1 MVSGVQLLGAS
12 LLQVEIVTI
21 VVEWTVIGT
30 VIVGTCGLMLLQGK
44 FVTSEAVV
52 GVVKLE
58 RYVVVP
64 FMDFGQ
70 CASVVIAVEIYW
82 VVVVTTVCFEALGEV
97 LLVKGTCDFVGTLRE
112 PMPPVE
118 SGMLVVSLAV
128 VLVQGPC
135 KLVGTLREPVAPV
148 ESVIVVASAEVV
160 LAYGP

>member
-1 MVSGVQLLGAS
+1 MVSGMQVLGAS

-30 VIVGTCGLMLLQGK
+30 VIGGTYGLMLLQGK
-44 FVTSEAVV
+44 LVISEAVV

-64 FMDFGQ
+64 FMDCGQ
-70 CASVVIAVEIYW
+70 CASVVIAV
-82 VVVVTTVCFEALGEV
+82 VTTVCSEALGEV
-97 LLVKGTCDFVGTLRE
+97 LLVKGACDFGGTLRE

-128 VLVQGPC
+128 VLV
-135 KLVGTLREPVAPV
+135 
-148 ESVIVVASAEVV
+148 
-160 LAYGP
+160 